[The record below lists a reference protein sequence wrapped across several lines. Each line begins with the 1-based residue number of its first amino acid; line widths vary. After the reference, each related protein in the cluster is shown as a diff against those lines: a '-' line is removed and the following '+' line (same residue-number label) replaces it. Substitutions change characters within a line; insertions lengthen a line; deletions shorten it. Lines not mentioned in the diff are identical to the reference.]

1 MRKTEGPVL
10 LELSTLWGKTQ
21 RHIRG
26 SGGLFLPRPGQPLS
40 CLAHT
45 TPRAGTPP
53 TLGPLS
59 NSLLRCQLPVL
70 SARTPLLCCSVWDC
84 HPSPGSRKGQG
95 LGLPSLPPS
104 SQGLLTLGP
113 QECLVENKLADGQT
127 GRWTISRDRATQSEV
142 KATSLESP
150 GVWTD
155 NALESAERTAQLPG
169 HWRQNG
175 FVAENTG
182 RGPTLGGRQGDTCNS
197 KRKHQPPREVRPP
210 RGSSG

>member
-1 MRKTEGPVL
+1 M
-10 LELSTLWGKTQ
+10 WGKTQ

-26 SGGLFLPRPGQPLS
+26 SGASSCPDLASLS
-40 CLAHT
+40 HASH
-45 TPRAGTPP
+45 TPRLGQERLPLWARLAVPFSGVSFRSFQRAFLCCAVLFGTVTPP
-53 TLGPLS
+53 LG
-59 NSLLRCQLPVL
+59 
-70 SARTPLLCCSVWDC
+70 A
-84 HPSPGSRKGQG
+84 RKGQG

-104 SQGLLTLGP
+104 SQGLLTLGL

-127 GRWTISRDRATQSEV
+127 GRWTTSRDRATQSEV

-150 GVWTD
+150 GIWTD
-155 NALESAERTAQLPG
+155 NALESAERIAQLPG